1 MTALC
6 HPVAQQVLTQNPA
19 QLPLQAMELELTQ
32 HLPEG

>member
-1 MTALC
+1 MSLS
-6 HPVAQQVLTQNPA
+6 HPVAHQVLTRNPA